1 MTLHPET
8 IARVR
13 GHIARNLRLGQ
24 SWDDMR
30 RNANA
35 SAARLGAEIAATI
48 TSPSEANDKR
58 LAELFERA
66 ADMRA
71 QYAALLPTGQGV
83 PSRLLN
89 SRPILQSLSCYG
101 TSRFVQ

>member
-35 SAARLGAEIAATI
+35 SAAASGR
-48 TSPSEANDKR
+48 R
-58 LAELFERA
+58 
-66 ADMRA
+66 
-71 QYAALLPTGQGV
+71 
-83 PSRLLN
+83 
-89 SRPILQSLSCYG
+89 
-101 TSRFVQ
+101 